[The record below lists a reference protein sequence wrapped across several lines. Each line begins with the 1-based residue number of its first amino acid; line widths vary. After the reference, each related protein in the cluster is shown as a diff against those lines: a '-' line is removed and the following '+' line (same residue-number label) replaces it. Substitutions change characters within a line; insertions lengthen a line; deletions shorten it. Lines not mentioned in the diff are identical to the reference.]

1 MQQEQDY
8 GMEDAPS
15 KEERLMPYRR
25 TSNSPERGGVRR
37 AGPEWGN
44 TQFGT
49 KPRRRS
55 IVETESR
62 QVYDDNAPPLQS
74 CYDDLIINE
83 QRQLKIENVP
93 SVTTQSTLNGP
104 TSANANA
111 IVLRRPLFDSPK
123 AIRVSNYAEHRWPEV
138 LGILAQFGIILERF
152 EELRRMPGYEPIPP
166 KVLMESEDEVV
177 RSARMFFTGEGWTKV
192 TFACGEAADK
202 LVAQS
207 EKVTVGGRPLRIEQ
221 WKPDVHGRPR
231 PDEFSID
238 RTVGRDGLAASTIVD
253 VNMPGALPRRRT
265 EPQSIFDDPFATPR
279 PSKTSTEVVEPQILL
294 STPGGSKLSTKMRGA
309 KLVTLQD
316 GSDIFKEKPGWVTR
330 ILAKMWGEV
339 GLHGWGEHV
348 KNNGWG
354 AWFIEV
360 LFGKL

>member
-1 MQQEQDY
+1 
-8 GMEDAPS
+8 
-15 KEERLMPYRR
+15 
-25 TSNSPERGGVRR
+25 VRR

-49 KPRRRS
+49 KLVHKPSLMGDQTLANHSDRPRRRS
-55 IVETESR
+55 IVETEAR

-74 CYDDLIINE
+74 FYDDMIADE
-83 QRQLKIENVP
+83 QRQLKIENVS
-93 SVTTQSTLNGP
+93 SVSTQPLNGP
-104 TSANANA
+104 PNTNPNA

-138 LGILAQFGIILERF
+138 LAILAQFGVILERF

-192 TFACGEAADK
+192 TFACGEAVDK

-207 EKVTVGGRPLRIEQ
+207 GKITVGGRTLTIEL
-221 WKPDVHGRPR
+221 WKPDIHGRPR
-231 PDEFSID
+231 PDGLSID
-238 RTVGRDGLAASTIVD
+238 GINNAVVRDGLGASTMVD
-253 VNMPGALPRRRT
+253 VNMPGALPRRRA
-265 EPQSIFDDPFATPR
+265 EQQSIFDDPFATPR
-279 PSKTSTEVVEPQILL
+279 PGKVSIEVVEPQMPL

-309 KLVTLQD
+309 KLVALQD
-316 GSDIFKEKPGWVTR
+316 GSDIFKEKPGWVAR
-330 ILAKMWGEV
+330 VLAKMWGEV
-339 GLHGWGEHV
+339 GLHGWGEQV

-354 AWFIEV
+354 AWFIEL